1 MTEFKKGDLVKVV
14 RKFGSDEGDLYWMPA
29 MDKLVG
35 VTAKVERVDEV
46 GDVLLDCGWYF
57 YPRVL
62 EHVTQFNIGDRV
74 RQIGSSERGFTDH
87 MGEIGTIV
95 LLKRDMFVVDW
106 ENGGQNNMPPES
118 IEHVTK
124 QHVAKI
130 LIEKVTVGGVPCRK
144 ILGFEGILPCDELP
158 KKYMEG
164 VPSFDLYESSA
175 SHYEFDGYGMQ
186 WRSVDGTANA
196 VSYNIPRDSD
206 PIIGLGPSPVHVL
219 TVGDIYPEAT
229 FQAIVVWLK
238 RAGSRLAK
246 IRQQEKAAW
255 SGKET
260 VEI

>member
-14 RKFGSDEGDLYWMPA
+14 RKFRSDEGDLCWMPA

-35 VTAKVERVDEV
+35 TTAKVERIYVD
-46 GDVLLDCGWYF
+46 GDVYLDCGWWF

-62 EHVTQFNIGDRV
+62 EHVGK
-74 RQIGSSERGFTDH
+74 SH
-87 MGEIGTIV
+87 
-95 LLKRDMFVVDW
+95 
-106 ENGGQNNMPPES
+106 
-118 IEHVTK
+118 
-124 QHVAKI
+124 AACI
-130 LIEKVTVGGVPCRK
+130 LTEKVTVGGVPCRK
-144 ILGFEGILPCDELP
+144 ILGFEGILSYDELP
-158 KKYMEG
+158 GKYMDGE
-164 VPSFDLYESSA
+164 PSFDLYKSSA

-186 WRSVDGTANA
+186 WKSVDGTTCA

-206 PIIGLGPSPVHVL
+206 PIIELGPLPVHVL
-219 TVGDIYPEAT
+219 TVGDIYPEVT

-246 IRQQEKAAW
+246 IRKQEKDAW

>member
-1 MTEFKKGDLVKVV
+1 MWSTYMEKYVGMDL
-14 RKFGSDEGDLYWMPA
+14 
-29 MDKLVG
+29 LVTKTNECG
-35 VTAKVERVDEV
+35 HVQ
-46 GDVLLDCGWYF
+46 LDCGWWF
-57 YPRVL
+57 YPFVL

-95 LLKRDMFVVDW
+95 LLKGDMFVVDW

-144 ILGFEGILPCDELP
+144 ILGFEGVLPCDELP
-158 KKYMEG
+158 EKYMG
-164 VPSFDLYESSA
+164 GKPRFFLSDCTDSKYM
-175 SHYEFDGYGMQ
+175 FDGEVHRWVVHGCKIGIECVKYE
-186 WRSVDGTANA
+186 
-196 VSYNIPRDSD
+196 IPEQSNPEVILDD
-206 PIIGLGPSPVHVL
+206 MPIHRLATDEVYS
-219 TVGDIYPEAT
+219 EAT

-246 IRQQEKAAW
+246 IRKQEKDAW

-260 VEI
+260 IEI